1 MLHGVPKLGERF
13 LSLCPSFDV
22 AGLWNPN
29 QEPGVA
35 GRFWDYNDRIK
46 GDDMNE
52 NKFLDLG
59 LIIKAAD
66 IQGDGRFTG
75 YASTFGG
82 DPDSYGDIIAPG
94 AFQASLNANGY
105 GGNGVKM
112 LWQHDTDDPIGMWTV
127 LREDAKGL
135 YVEGQLVLE
144 VQKAKEAYALLKVGA
159 VNTMSIGFRIKA
171 FSEDRDKGVRVLEE
185 IELYEIS
192 LVTFPANV
200 SATITSVKTATKQE
214 VETAMRDAREFE
226 SLLRDAKGLSREAAK
241 MVVSFC
247 KAGQCRER
255 DASISTLVQAIK
267 AETDKL
273 RGNCGTPKIS
283 R

>member
-1 MLHGVPKLGERF
+1 
-13 LSLCPSFDV
+13 
-22 AGLWNPN
+22 
-29 QEPGVA
+29 
-35 GRFWDYNDRIK
+35 
-46 GDDMNE
+46 MNE
-52 NKFLDLG
+52 NKFFDLG
-59 LIIKAAD
+59 LVIKATD
-66 IQGDGRFTG
+66 IQGDGRFSG

-82 DPDSYGDIIAPG
+82 EPDSYGDVIAPG
-94 AFQASLNANGY
+94 AFQASLGSNGY

-112 LWQHDTDDPIGMWTV
+112 LWQHDADDPIGMWTV
-127 LREDAKGL
+127 LREDSKGL

-171 FSEDRDKGVRVLEE
+171 FSEDRDKGVRTLEE

-200 SATITSVKTATKQE
+200 NATITSVKTATKQE

-247 KAGQCRER
+247 KAGQHRER
-255 DASISTLVQAIK
+255 DASISTLVSAIK
-267 AETDKL
+267 AEADKL
-273 RGNCGTPKIS
+273 RGNCGTPKTS
-283 R
+283 RQENNRNE